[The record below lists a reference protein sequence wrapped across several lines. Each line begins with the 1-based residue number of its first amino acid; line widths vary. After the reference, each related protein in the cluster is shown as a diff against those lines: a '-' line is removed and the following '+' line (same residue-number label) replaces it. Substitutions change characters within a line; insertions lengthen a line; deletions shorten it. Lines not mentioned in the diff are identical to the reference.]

1 MKKVHFTDDG
11 VASVLQIFLI
21 KIWTLPQISPPPT
34 LTKITPPEKCKK
46 SEKNNKKS
54 DILVEKQ
61 KEI

>member
-21 KIWTLPQISPPPT
+21 KIRTLPQITPPT
-34 LTKITPPEKCKK
+34 LTKITPPDKCKK

-61 KEI
+61 KEN